1 MVKLAR
7 VRMNGKVVMS
17 TISLLF
23 VAMIAISPVM
33 AINACV
39 RPHASEQPYWEH
51 CVVAPSGNPSKVWV
65 SGSIMH
71 IMDLPFSGSYV
82 GTLGT
87 GTIVINF
94 AQIIVNT
101 ATGEGTCQ
109 GTWTVFIG
117 EDTLSGSAN
126 GKITGGLTGTNEGYF
141 RGTQGTDAF
150 KGIQKMGTYVVNLA
164 TGILDA
170 EGVIIYH

>member
-17 TISLLF
+17 TIALLF
-23 VAMIAISPVM
+23 LAMMAISPVM
-33 AINACV
+33 AINK
-39 RPHASEQPYWEH
+39 ENYWEH
-51 CVVAPSGNPSKVWV
+51 CVVAPSGPASKFWV
-65 SGSIMH
+65 SGGIMH

-94 AQIIVNT
+94 AHITVNT

-117 EDTLSGSAN
+117 ENTLSGSAN

-141 RGTQGTDAF
+141 RGTHGTGAF
-150 KGIQKMGTYVVNLA
+150 EGIQKMGTYYVDLA
-164 TGILDA
+164 TGSLDA

>member
-7 VRMNGKVVMS
+7 VRLNGKVVMP
-17 TISLLF
+17 TIALLF
-23 VAMIAISPVM
+23 LAMSAISPVM
-33 AINACV
+33 AINKA
-39 RPHASEQPYWEH
+39 PYWEH

-87 GTIVINF
+87 GTIEINF
-94 AQIIVNT
+94 AHITVNT

-117 EDTLSGSAN
+117 ENTLSGSAN
-126 GKITGGLTGTNEGYF
+126 GKITGGLSTGTNEGYF
-141 RGTQGTDAF
+141 RGTHGTGAF
-150 KGIQKMGTYVVNLA
+150 EGIQKMGTYHVDLA

-170 EGVIIYH
+170 EGVIMYH

>member
-7 VRMNGKVVMS
+7 VRMNGKVVMP
-17 TISLLF
+17 TIALLF
-23 VAMIAISPVM
+23 LAMIAISPVM
-33 AINACV
+33 AITKA
-39 RPHASEQPYWEH
+39 PYLEH

-65 SGSIMH
+65 SGGIMH

-87 GTIVINF
+87 GTIEICFNH
-94 AQIIVNT
+94 ITVNT

-109 GTWTVFIG
+109 GTWTVSIG
-117 EDTLSGSAN
+117 ENTLSGTAN
-126 GKITGGLTGTNEGYF
+126 GKITGGLVTGTNEGYF
-141 RGTQGTDAF
+141 RGTHGTGAF
-150 KGIQKMGTYVVNLA
+150 EGIQKMGTYYVDLA
-164 TGILDA
+164 TGSLDA